1 MPLNHVKTFLDEHQV
16 RYVTISHS
24 PAYTAQEI
32 AACAHMPGREIAKSV
47 IVKLDGE
54 LAMVVM
60 PAPQKVDLELL
71 RHATGAADV
80 TLADENEFID
90 HFPDCEPGA
99 MPPLGNLYS
108 MKVYASED
116 LADDEFIAFNAGTH
130 TELIRMSFAD
140 FKRLVNPTIAPL
152 AMPMAV

>member
-32 AACAHMPGREIAKSV
+32 AACAHVPGREIAKTV
-47 IVKLDGE
+47 IVKLDDE

-71 RHATGAADV
+71 RHATGAAEV
-80 TLADENEFID
+80 ALADENEFID
-90 HFPDCEPGA
+90 HFPDCEAGA
-99 MPPLGNLYS
+99 MPPMGNLYG
-108 MKVYASED
+108 MKVYVAD
-116 LADDEFIAFNAGTH
+116 QLADDEFIAFNAGSH

-140 FKRLVNPTIAPL
+140 FRRLVNPTLAPL
-152 AMPMAV
+152 AMPLSV